1 MPNYQNGKIYRLV
14 SNKTEDV
21 YYGAT
26 VNPLPSRK
34 NQHKS
39 RLDCSSKK
47 LFEND
52 AVVTIVLVEA
62 FPCNNKNE
70 LKARELFYIT
80 NNPCININK
89 PFISELNHGVELK
102 KEYYEVNKETILEQ
116 KKEYYETNKEA
127 LLEQRK
133 EYREAN
139 KEAISEQKKEHYE
152 ANKEAISK
160 QKKEYYEA
168 NKEAISERDKEYYEA
183 HKEAI
188 SEQKKAYREANKE
201 AISERRKQYNEANK
215 EAISERRRQAY
226 KNKKAK

>member
-1 MPNYQNGKIYRLV
+1 MPNYQNGKIYRLI

-39 RLDCSSKK
+39 PTNKCVSKK

-52 AVVTIVLVEA
+52 AVVTIILVEA

-152 ANKEAISK
+152 ANKEAIS
-160 QKKEYYEA
+160 
-168 NKEAISERDKEYYEA
+168 
-183 HKEAI
+183 
-188 SEQKKAYREANKE
+188 EQKKAYREANKE
-201 AISERRKQYNEANK
+201 AIAERAKAYNEANK

-226 KNKKAK
+226 KNKKAKQ